1 MKGSWMDSPHLRR
14 EIAANER
21 EDRNKAD
28 SGAGARESGPS
39 PGSDV
44 MRDAGAF
51 AGERDNGSDD
61 HNSPSSPQGRA
72 VRSAQARSR
81 QRAREMVAKQRR
93 SLLAAGGKGDRVGE
107 MLMRRKRGSGG
118 GGSSTM

>member
-14 EIAANER
+14 VIADNER
-21 EDRNKAD
+21 EDRSKACD
-28 SGAGARESGPS
+28 GAGAADSVHS

-44 MRDAGAF
+44 MSDADAS
-51 AGERDNGSDD
+51 AGERDHDGDD
-61 HNSPSSPQGRA
+61 HQSPSSPQGRA
-72 VRSAQARSR
+72 VRNAQARSR

-93 SLLAAGGKGDRVGE
+93 SLLVAGGKGDRVGE

-118 GGSSTM
+118 GGSTM